1 MCAHNCTQT
10 RFQLY
15 IKARDSDAGLIID
28 LINGDDDLDN
38 IFIDQT
44 LEVNSGFTQL
54 EEYNGAL
61 NRVTVQMRF
70 RVMCQQDYYGADCGT
85 FCVAQNDDMNG
96 HYTCNSDGSIQCLE
110 GFENPQNTAEMVKL

>member
-1 MCAHNCTQT
+1 MQT

-15 IKARDSDAGLIID
+15 IKARDSDAGLIVD

-54 EEYNGAL
+54 EEYTGLL
-61 NRVTVQMRF
+61 NRVTIQMRL
-70 RVMCQQDYYGADCGT
+70 RVMCQQDYYGADRGT